1 MKTPSIIFIDYHLQ
15 TGSNGILAYRN
26 QLLKHI
32 AGDSRFRLIIV
43 DVCYPRIREVKVE
56 VHDNIT
62 EVKAPFDLAKG
73 GRLGDTD
80 RNFANLLSQIAGSGQ
95 SVLHLNWINHA
106 LFGDWYRNI
115 THAKV
120 LLTKHCVPWRENI
133 VKDYVLF
140 NALNEIMESKRAE
153 TDIVRYLIPHEHI
166 SLKTVNHIITVTED
180 ARKVVTRLHGI
191 PSESVTIIHN
201 GLECGDDRN
210 DNVTKRD
217 LRQSMGFEEK
227 DKIILFTGSI
237 YPMKGPATAFEIMK
251 HLSRKIPSAKLVV
264 CGSGLFQETHRMVP
278 DEILG
283 RVMFTGNLDA
293 LTLHKLMCLA
303 DAAIMPSLAEQCS
316 YAAIEMMSCGLPVL
330 MSDIP
335 GLSELCPEDACL
347 TIPTRFDRKG
357 VSVDCETAAS
367 QLAYVLSTP
376 SAYAMY
382 SAASRRNVA
391 ERFSSERMVRQTI
404 EVYQNL
410 IDGADVIKH
419 KSLGQIHHS
428 IIQETH

>member
-166 SLKTVNHIITVTED
+166 SLKTVNHIIT
-180 ARKVVTRLHGI
+180 
-191 PSESVTIIHN
+191 
-201 GLECGDDRN
+201 
-210 DNVTKRD
+210 
-217 LRQSMGFEEK
+217 
-227 DKIILFTGSI
+227 
-237 YPMKGPATAFEIMK
+237 
-251 HLSRKIPSAKLVV
+251 
-264 CGSGLFQETHRMVP
+264 
-278 DEILG
+278 
-283 RVMFTGNLDA
+283 
-293 LTLHKLMCLA
+293 
-303 DAAIMPSLAEQCS
+303 
-316 YAAIEMMSCGLPVL
+316 
-330 MSDIP
+330 
-335 GLSELCPEDACL
+335 
-347 TIPTRFDRKG
+347 
-357 VSVDCETAAS
+357 
-367 QLAYVLSTP
+367 
-376 SAYAMY
+376 
-382 SAASRRNVA
+382 
-391 ERFSSERMVRQTI
+391 
-404 EVYQNL
+404 
-410 IDGADVIKH
+410 
-419 KSLGQIHHS
+419 
-428 IIQETH
+428 